1 MMPNFNLF
9 IYVFLSLYLLT
20 TAPILAESLNR
31 TYPLISISEGESNF
45 DRIGLQ
51 GAISSFLGSPS
62 QASGG
67 SSRSF
72 LNSVQINYGTT
83 VKITK
88 PNRSI
93 YMGLRNDQFLNNSI
107 PVFWQA
113 GFKMGSANYFLPRGL
128 TPFIDPI
135 KVETD
140 YQSWDIEIGSWF
152 DLELD
157 KNLKLTSQ
165 LGTQKSYAQI
175 YTNVSSKLLKIASHH
190 QYKLSKSFIT
200 LSLSLKKYNRIRPML
215 QYERYTDGFSNL
227 HAKLQIFF

>member
-1 MMPNFNLF
+1 MT
-9 IYVFLSLYLLT
+9 S
-20 TAPILAESLNR
+20 AQILAESLTR

-45 DRIGLQ
+45 DRIGVQ

-67 SSRSF
+67 SSPRF

-93 YMGLRNDQFLNNSI
+93 YMGLRNDQFLSNSI

-113 GFKMGSANYFLPRGL
+113 GLKLGSANYYLPSGL
-128 TPFIDPI
+128 RPFIDPI

-140 YQSWDIEIGSWF
+140 YQSWDIEIGTWF
-152 DLELD
+152 DLELN

-165 LGTQKSYAQI
+165 LGTQKSYAKI

-190 QYKLSKSFIT
+190 QYKLSKYFIT
-200 LSLSLKKYNRIRPML
+200 LSIGLKKYNRIRPML
-215 QYERYTDGFSNL
+215 QYNRYNDGFSNI
-227 HAKLQIFF
+227 HAKLQILF